1 MDIPYK
7 ALKTYRAVTDE
18 VTVAPGLDIHG
29 SDSSHLCCIAELP
42 GIIKEEFPL
51 KTLGRGICKGKMKA
65 WPMGGVTKCL
75 GAKSVTSE
83 KWEVRHPHRSK

>member
-65 WPMGGVTKCL
+65 WPMGGSQNVL
-75 GAKSVTSE
+75 EQSQ
-83 KWEVRHPHRSK
+83 